1 MLTSKEN
8 FLASAVLFSERELG
22 LKISL
27 EKMTEIIGD
36 KMANEWTAFN
46 YDSVSPYMDT
56 APREEIADHIAF
68 HYLGRYWPT
77 YSEKVD
83 IHAFVAD
90 LREKIEGDK

>member
-1 MLTSKEN
+1 MPTSKEN
-8 FLASAVLFSERELG
+8 FLASAVLVAEYEFG

-36 KMANEWTAFN
+36 KMANEWTAFD
-46 YDSVSPYMDT
+46 YDDVSQYMDT

-90 LREKIEGDK
+90 LHKKVEGDK